1 MNILFYIKKK
11 QMIVLMILF
20 SLCFLVG
27 LYRNLL
33 VSNLFSNKKDTTKKI
48 TASNF
53 ARSMKK
59 GIYVLEIFSPI
70 YYKSGGVR
78 RKSAGVPFWVEQVEK
93 CQKDPNILGLLLRI
107 NSPGGSMGASQEMY
121 EALKR
126 FKKSGKKLVVSIID
140 ICASGAYYIS
150 LPADKIVAN
159 PGSLIGSIGVI
170 MTTPNLSK
178 LYEKW
183 GVGFNVIKS
192 KEDKDIFASYRDMT
206 GEERNFLQSLVSEMH
221 QQFLTEVVH
230 WRSSHSSTNIIRKR
244 ASGLVYSAS
253 QSKAYGFIDEIG
265 DFDKAKTIL
274 ADLCGLE
281 KKNLVIKNRKFNYED
296 FFYLFPSTDLFSS
309 FFKKLSFD
317 KQSFP
322 LEYKLP

>member
-1 MNILFYIKKK
+1 
-11 QMIVLMILF
+11 MIILMILF
-20 SLCFLVG
+20 SLCFLLG

-33 VSNLFSNKKDTTKKI
+33 VSNKHTITKI
-48 TASNF
+48 TTSNF
-53 ARSMKK
+53 AHPMKK
-59 GIYVLEIFSPI
+59 GIYVLEIFFPI
-70 YYKSGGVR
+70 YYARKAHTGV
-78 RKSAGVPFWVEQVEK
+78 AFWVKQIEK

-107 NSPGGSMGASQEMY
+107 NSPGGSIGASQEMY

-178 LYEKW
+178 LYKKW
-183 GVGFNVIKS
+183 GIGFNVIKS
-192 KEDKDIFASYRDMT
+192 KEDKDIFASYRDMKD
-206 GEERNFLQSLVSEMH
+206 EERNFLQRLVSEMH
-221 QQFLTEVVH
+221 QQFITEVVY
-230 WRSSHSSTNIIRKR
+230 WRSIKSSTNIIRKR

-253 QSKAYGFIDEIG
+253 QSKSYGFIDEIG

-274 ADLCGLE
+274 ADLCGLD
-281 KKNLVIKNRKFNYED
+281 KKNLVIKNRKFNYEN
-296 FFYLFPSTDLFSS
+296 FFYLLPSTDFFSS
-309 FFKKLSFD
+309 FFKNLFFE
-317 KQSFP
+317 KQPSP